1 MTRPSNAILRQV
13 CANHP
18 GLHWLEHGTI
28 YLVRHGSHA
37 YGTSTPESDLDV
49 KGVAVPPT
57 EYFYGFNK
65 RFEQAEAKDPDAVIY
80 DVRKFFNLAADC
92 NPNIIEVLF
101 CDEEDVLGA
110 SPQGEYLREN
120 RDLFLSR
127 KAKHTF
133 SGYAAAQL
141 KRIRGHHRWLKDP
154 PKDEPTRADFGLPER
169 TLIPADQL
177 AAARAA
183 VQKKIDSWQMD
194 LSFLDPATRQ
204 AIEVE
209 VHRVLDERELH
220 STGTWSA
227 AARAVGLD
235 DNFIELMDLER
246 RYEAARRQWAQ
257 YQEWKRTRNPKRAE
271 LEARHFY
278 DTKHACHLVRLLRMC
293 REILEGRGVIVRR
306 PDREEL
312 LAIRDGAWEYERLV
326 EWAEAE
332 DRALDEVAM
341 ASPLP
346 WGPDR
351 ERLDRICCDIV
362 E

>member
-1 MTRPSNAILRQV
+1 MSILETI
-13 CANHP
+13 CTKHP
-18 GLHWLEHGTI
+18 GLDWLERGTI

-37 YGTSTPESDLDV
+37 YGTNIETSDLDV
-49 KGVAVPPT
+49 KGVAVPPR

-65 RFEQAEAKDPDAVIY
+65 RFEQAESKEPDAVIY
-80 DVRKFFNLAADC
+80 DVRKFFKLAADC

-101 CDEEDVLGA
+101 CDDGDVLKM
-110 SPQGEYLREN
+110 SYPGEYLREN

-133 SGYAAAQL
+133 SGYAFSQL
-141 KRIRGHHRWLKDP
+141 KRIRGHHKWLKDP
-154 PKDEPTRADFGLPER
+154 PKAEPTRADFGLPER

-177 AAARAA
+177 AAARSA
-183 VQKKIDSWQMD
+183 VQKRIDSWQMD
-194 LSFLDPATRQ
+194 LSFLDPATQQ
-204 AIEVE
+204 AVEIE
-209 VHRVLDERELH
+209 VHRVLDEREGNL
-220 STGTWSA
+220 TWTS

-246 RYEAARRQWAQ
+246 RYESARKQWTQ
-257 YQEWKRTRNPKRAE
+257 YQEWRRSRNPARAA
-271 LEARHFY
+271 LEERWGY
-278 DTKHACHLVRLLRMC
+278 DTKHACHLVRLIRMC
-293 REILEGRGVIVRR
+293 REILEGKGVIVKR

-312 LAIRDGAWEYERLV
+312 LAIRNGAWEYERLV

-332 DRALDEVAM
+332 DRALDGVAKT
-341 ASPLP
+341 SPLS